1 MRVYKSIISMTV
13 LTQTVLSIILA
24 IPLQA
29 TPVENDLQYSKI
41 KAASKGIDRCSLKA
55 HLCIAGAK
63 VSSELNMKKKALHL
77 EHKAENHVKLM
88 KTHAEALSRAIGVTR
103 NDETTEHGKIVNH
116 AIDQGMKKLNT
127 YHSKVENAKIKHI
140 PRIPGKVQSYNN
152 MIVKVNHQ

>member
-1 MRVYKSIISMTV
+1 MTV

-77 EHKAENHVKLM
+77 EHKAESHVRSM
-88 KTHAEALSRAIGVTR
+88 KTHAEALSKAIGVTR
-103 NDETTEHGKIVNH
+103 NDETTK
-116 AIDQGMKKLNT
+116 T
-127 YHSKVENAKIKHI
+127 SSRT
-140 PRIPGKVQSYNN
+140 PRVQSKLPGLKRGIPN
-152 MIVKVNHQ
+152 KTARLPQ